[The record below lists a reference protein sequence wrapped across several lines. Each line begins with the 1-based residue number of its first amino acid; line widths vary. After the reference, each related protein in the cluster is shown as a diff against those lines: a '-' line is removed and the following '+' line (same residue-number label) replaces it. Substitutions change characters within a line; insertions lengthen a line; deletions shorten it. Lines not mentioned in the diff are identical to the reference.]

1 MVDLEEESGGGAKN
15 SGDVSSG
22 VLIRKIAAE
31 FIGTLILVF
40 MSTAGAIVDEKTGG
54 AVTFLGV
61 AACTG
66 LAVMVVVMATGHISG
81 GHVNPAVTVAAA
93 TLRQLPWRHVPMYI
107 GAQLTASICAGLA
120 LKIIFRPV
128 STGGVT
134 IPIGSDL
141 EAFFLEFIISF
152 NLMFVITSLA
162 FDSKAAGELAGIGV
176 GATVTLNVLV
186 AGKTSGA
193 SMNPARTLGP
203 AIFSNNYKGIWV
215 YFIAPLFGALIGAH
229 AYSTIE
235 LSDKNNKR

>member
-1 MVDLEEESGGGAKN
+1 MADPEQSGGGDVKN
-15 SGDVSSG
+15 SGDVDSAG

-40 MSTAGAIVDEKTGG
+40 MSTAGAIVDEKTDG
-54 AVTFLGV
+54 AVTFVGV

-66 LAVMVVVMATGHISG
+66 LAVMIVVMAIGHISG

-93 TLRQLPWRHVPMYI
+93 TLRQLPWR
-107 GAQLTASICAGLA
+107 Q
-120 LKIIFRPV
+120 IIFQPAV
-128 STGGVT
+128 SGGVT
-134 IPIGSDL
+134 IPTGGDL

-162 FDSKAAGELAGIGV
+162 FDAKAVGELVGIGV
-176 GATVTLNVLV
+176 GATVGLNVLI

-203 AIFSNNYKGIWV
+203 AIFSNNFKAIWV
-215 YFIAPLFGALIGAH
+215 YFIAPPFGALIGAH
-229 AYSTIE
+229 TYSSIK
-235 LSDKNNKR
+235 LSPQKNNKY

>member
-1 MVDLEEESGGGAKN
+1 IELESNGCKLSLLSPYRVLCN
-15 SGDVSSG
+15 I
-22 VLIRKIAAE
+22 LIRKIAAE

-40 MSTAGAIVDEKTGG
+40 MSTAGAIVDEKTNG
-54 AVTFLGV
+54 AVTFFGV

-66 LAVMVVVMATGHISG
+66 LAVMIVVMATGHISG

-93 TLRQLPWRHVPMYI
+93 TLRQLPWRQVPMYI

-120 LKIIFRPV
+120 LKIIFQPEV
-128 STGGVT
+128 SRGGVT
-134 IPIGSDL
+134 IPTGGDL

-162 FDSKAAGELAGIGV
+162 FDPKAVGELAGIGV
-176 GATVTLNVLV
+176 GATVALNVLI

-203 AIFSNNYKGIWV
+203 AIFSNNFKAIWV
-215 YFIAPLFGALIGAH
+215 YFIAPPFGALIGAH
-229 AYSTIE
+229 TYSSIK
-235 LSDKNNKR
+235 LSP